1 MTTITVSRPHKLQQQ
16 ILNDKTRFRVLCI
29 GRRWGKTETLIIAL
43 INRVLRGQRVWFC
56 SPTNQNNNK
65 VFPRVKKLLSI
76 VPDVYI
82 NNTRLQIELP
92 NGGSV
97 EFVSLHEPDNLRGA
111 GVDHIFIDEFAFV
124 KQGVWDAVLR
134 PMLATTQGG
143 ATIASTP
150 NGTGTDFHGL
160 YLRGLD
166 PEQPDWVTYHFPS
179 GSSPMIPKHE
189 LDDIRRNTPER
200 AFKQEFDALFLE
212 DGGAVFRN
220 LENCIKEPPVNPSRV
235 VFGVDWGKT
244 NDYTVIIAIDADSGY
259 MLAMDRF
266 NQISW
271 TLQRQRLMTMYQK
284 YKPFKIIAE
293 KNSIGDP
300 NIEELKKSG
309 LPVQAFQTTAQS
321 KAEVIN
327 SLALNLEQETI
338 GLLNDPVLIHELKSY
353 SIETLPSG
361 NYRYTAPS
369 GSHDDCV
376 VALALANKARVL
388 PSKVFL

>member
-92 NGGSV
+92 NGGLV

-150 NGTGTDFHGL
+150 NGTGTDFHAL

-166 PEQPDWVTYHFPS
+166 PEQPDWVTYHFSS

-189 LDDIRRNTPER
+189 LDDIKRNTPER

-220 LENCIKEPPVNPSRV
+220 LENCIKEPPANPSRV

-244 NDYTVIIAIDADSGY
+244 NDYTVIIAIDVDSGY

-388 PSKVFL
+388 PSKVFI